1 VIYQES
7 IGGEYSP
14 RKRRRGEKARA
25 RERKSKRNYSSSRD
39 HMVFPNYI
47 SD

>member
-1 VIYQES
+1 MIYQES

-14 RKRRRGEKARA
+14 RKGRGERARA